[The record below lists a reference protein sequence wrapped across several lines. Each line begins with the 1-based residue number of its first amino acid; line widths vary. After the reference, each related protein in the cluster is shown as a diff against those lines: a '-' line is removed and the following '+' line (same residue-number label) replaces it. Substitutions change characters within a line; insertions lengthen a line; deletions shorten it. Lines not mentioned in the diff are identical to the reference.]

1 MVYDAFR
8 FVFRKFK
15 EKLKSTSSRMV
26 SDVLIFKVNAVDTV
40 KIPNVATIANIPNVV
55 LLYIIILLS
64 YLHSQALLPNSL

>member
-1 MVYDAFR
+1 
-8 FVFRKFK
+8 
-15 EKLKSTSSRMV
+15 MV